1 MDDKG
6 GKSDKGH
13 KDGKGD
19 KGHKDGK
26 GDKGEKPPRGPRTFS
41 QFKREENRALAIE
54 RLEAA
59 EARLEKVQ
67 KARA

>member
-19 KGHKDGK
+19 KGHK